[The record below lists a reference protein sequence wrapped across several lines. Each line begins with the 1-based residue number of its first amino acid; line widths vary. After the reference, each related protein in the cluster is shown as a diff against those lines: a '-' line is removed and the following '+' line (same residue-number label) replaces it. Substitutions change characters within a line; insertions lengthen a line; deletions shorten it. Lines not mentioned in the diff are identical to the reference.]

1 MSKKLLPLGSIVYLE
16 EGTVP
21 LAIIVVSSFVQKE
34 ETGEKLYYFDYA
46 GTPYPQ
52 GLIDEEEL
60 YYFHH
65 ENISEVVFEGYKNEQ
80 HERYLK
86 SVEEWKEKN
95 ADAFEIAII
104 EQFR

>member
-1 MSKKLLPLGSIVYLE
+1 MLKKLLPLGSIVYLE

-21 LAIIVVSSFVQKE
+21 LAIITVNSFVQKE
-34 ETGEKLYYFDYA
+34 ENDEMLYNYDYM

-52 GLIDEEEL
+52 GLVEEEI

-65 ENISEVVFEGYKNEQ
+65 ENISEVVFEGYKSDQ

-95 ADAFEIAII
+95 ANIFQIGKI
-104 EQFR
+104 E